1 MSLHEDKFELVIHK
15 AYPKSLIYEFPF
27 QAETMTYVTSEDKT
41 LYPAIELRDLGVML
55 SDELGWSLHINVL
68 ASKARSVAAWAMS
81 AFKARD
87 RVTMLTL
94 YKSLV
99 RSHLEYCCPLW
110 NCQKISDMQML
121 ENVQRT
127 FTSKISDLQHMNY
140 WQRLKA
146 LGLMSLQRRRER
158 YVIIHV
164 WKLLND
170 ACPNDIGM
178 QFIPPSRHG
187 IRAKVPGI
195 SKSSSQRNRTIYDI
209 DTSFAVMGPRLWN
222 CIPPSLHA
230 IALVVQI

>member
-121 ENVQRT
+121 ENVQRA
-127 FTSKISDLQHMNY
+127 FTSKISGLQYMNY

-146 LGLMSLQRRRER
+146 LGLMSLQHRR
-158 YVIIHV
+158 
-164 WKLLND
+164 
-170 ACPNDIGM
+170 
-178 QFIPPSRHG
+178 
-187 IRAKVPGI
+187 
-195 SKSSSQRNRTIYDI
+195 
-209 DTSFAVMGPRLWN
+209 
-222 CIPPSLHA
+222 
-230 IALVVQI
+230 